1 MSLDR
6 RTFNRG
12 LLASGAAGLLGPSR
26 AMAAEAKPVPGG
38 TLNWVYYP
46 DPSAIIAIN
55 TSSGTGQTIGT
66 KINEG
71 LLAYDYDLNPR
82 PVLATAWTIS
92 DDGRR
97 YTFRLRPNVKWSD
110 GREFTSADVA
120 FSIER
125 LKVAHPRG
133 RITFANV

>member
-82 PVLATAWTIS
+82 PVLATA
-92 DDGRR
+92 
-97 YTFRLRPNVKWSD
+97 
-110 GREFTSADVA
+110 
-120 FSIER
+120 
-125 LKVAHPRG
+125 
-133 RITFANV
+133 